1 MRDEKTTMR
10 NFKKRER
17 RENKDMLG
25 SEKGRG
31 NVRLDIMIE
40 DERERLKLDIKEGKR
55 KTEVK
60 YSN

>member
-1 MRDEKTTMR
+1 MR